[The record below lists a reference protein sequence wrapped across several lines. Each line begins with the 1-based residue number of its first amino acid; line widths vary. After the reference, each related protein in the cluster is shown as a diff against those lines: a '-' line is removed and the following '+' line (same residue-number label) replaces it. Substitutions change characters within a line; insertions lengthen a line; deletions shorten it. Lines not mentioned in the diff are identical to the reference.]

1 MHQTYTL
8 LIISKNIHTSNVYFV
23 KIQLKCCEMLFWLQE
38 NLLMYHIIWER
49 GLLIT
54 VECLFWITDE
64 VKKEHAHELKWPCFY
79 QLLYDHHN
87 VATTN
92 VWFNRNDRNAR
103 SPTEEWSETFLSL
116 FHVSLCLFFISFM

>member
-1 MHQTYTL
+1 MKVIKL
-8 LIISKNIHTSNVYFV
+8 PIKNIFFVKIAPDIHIVNYFKDIHTSNVYCV

-64 VKKEHAHELKWPCFY
+64 VKKRTRTRVEMAMFLP
-79 QLLYDHHN
+79 
-87 VATTN
+87 V
-92 VWFNRNDRNAR
+92 VI
-103 SPTEEWSETFLSL
+103 WSSQRRDNECMIQS
-116 FHVSLCLFFISFM
+116 